1 MPDDA
6 LPARSRAME
15 PQTIDQTIEQSDSQS
30 QPQSAENPVLVEVTR
45 GEMVESRHRGA
56 FAVVDVE
63 GNVVHSAGDLAR
75 EVYPRSAIKPLQA
88 LALVESGAADA
99 FGVDDREL
107 ALACA
112 SHQGEAAHVDTAR
125 AWLARLGY
133 GDDDLECGAHLP
145 YSEPCA
151 HSLIREGLPPQA
163 LHNNCSGKH
172 AGFLTVARQLGVSP
186 QGYIKFEHPV
196 QQTVLGILEM
206 MAGLDLRGAPRG
218 IDGCGIPQYALPLGN
233 VALSMA
239 RFANPADQPERRRN
253 ACARVRK
260 AMAAEPMMVAGTHRF
275 CTDVI
280 VATGGRALVKTGA
293 EGVFCAALP
302 ELGLGVAL
310 KIDDGATRA
319 SQVATGELLRR
330 LDVIDAQTAETL
342 AHQLNPELRN
352 RAGTL
357 VGEVRAAD
365 GPFH

>member
-6 LPARSRAME
+6 KPPRNQAV
-15 PQTIDQTIEQSDSQS
+15 EQSKSQS
-30 QPQSAENPVLVEVTR
+30 QGQTTENPVLVEVTR

-56 FAVVDVE
+56 FAVADVE
-63 GNVVHSAGDLAR
+63 GRIVLSAGDF
-75 EVYPRSAIKPLQA
+75 EHNVYPRSAIKPLQA

-99 FGVDDREL
+99 FGVNDREL

-133 GDDDLECGAHLP
+133 SNADLECGAHLP

-151 HSLIREGLPPQA
+151 HALIRAAEAPQA

-206 MAGLDLRGAPRG
+206 MAGLDLRAAPRG

-233 VALSMA
+233 IALAMA
-239 RFANPADQPERRRN
+239 RFADPADQPERRRN
-253 ACARVRK
+253 ACARVRE
-260 AMAAEPMMVAGTHRF
+260 AMAAEPLMVAGTNRF

-280 VATGGRALVKTGA
+280 VASGGRALVKTGA

-302 ELGLGVAL
+302 ELGLGLAL

-319 SQVATGELLRR
+319 SQVATAALLRR
-330 LDVIDAQTAETL
+330 LGVLDEQTTERL
-342 AHQLNPELRN
+342 SHQIRPQLHN

>member
-6 LPARSRAME
+6 LPSRNRAME
-15 PQTIDQTIEQSDSQS
+15 TQTVEQSNSQS
-30 QPQSAENPVLVEVTR
+30 QTRSIENPVLVEVTR

-63 GNVVHSAGDLAR
+63 GNIVHSAGDLER
-75 EVYPRSAIKPLQA
+75 DVYPRSAIKPLQA

-112 SHQGEAAHVDTAR
+112 SHQGETAHVETAR
-125 AWLARLGY
+125 DWLARLGY
-133 GDDDLECGAHLP
+133 SDADLECGAHLP
-145 YSEPCA
+145 YAESAA
-151 HSLIREGLPPQA
+151 HAMIRQGQAPQA

-206 MAGLDLRGAPRG
+206 MSGLDLRGAPRG

-233 VALSMA
+233 VALAMA
-239 RFANPADQPERRRN
+239 RFADPADQPERRQS

-260 AMAAEPMMVAGTHRF
+260 AMAAEPLMVAGTNRF

-280 VATGGRALVKTGA
+280 VASGGRALVKTGA

-302 ELGLGVAL
+302 ELGLGLAL

-319 SQVATGELLRR
+319 SQVATGALLRR
-330 LDVIDAQTAETL
+330 LGAIDAETAETL
-342 AHQLNPELRN
+342 THQLNPELRN

-357 VGEVRAAD
+357 VGEVRAAE